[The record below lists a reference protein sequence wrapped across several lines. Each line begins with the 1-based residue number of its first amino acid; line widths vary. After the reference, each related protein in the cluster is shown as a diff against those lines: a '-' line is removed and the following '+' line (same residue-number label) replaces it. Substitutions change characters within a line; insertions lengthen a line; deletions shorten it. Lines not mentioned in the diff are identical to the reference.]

1 MNKTD
6 SGKIKHYFREIRLL
20 IPVSSKGV
28 KKFLQ
33 DFRSSVE
40 EYAENHPECS
50 AEEIIEKFGSP
61 EDVAYEYVSS
71 VDAKEIC
78 RRITMNR
85 SIKRVVGVIVIASVI
100 VSGYRVWILHD
111 AHQKALDEMPAYIT
125 EVIE

>member
-6 SGKIKHYFREIRLL
+6 SRKIKHYFREIRLL

-50 AEEIIEKFGSP
+50 AEEIIERFGSP

-71 VDAKEIC
+71 VDAEEIDVYKRQTYMKQIAQKKQLSIPRKE
-78 RRITMNR
+78 
-85 SIKRVVGVIVIASVI
+85 
-100 VSGYRVWILHD
+100 LH
-111 AHQKALDEMPAYIT
+111 QNSEKL
-125 EVIE
+125 V